1 MAKKAKKKA
10 TDKYQLVA
18 DQLLAL
24 LKAGTK
30 PWSKGWAS
38 TPYCNA
44 ATGHRYTGLN
54 PVLAEISL
62 MSRGY
67 QSTLFVGFKQAKK
80 LGWKMSGG
88 KATWLRLGGTYKQE
102 ELDKDT
108 GETVEKVRG
117 YVKWVAVYN
126 LDCFTDEGADVKIA
140 ELVERYQGN
149 PNTAPRIAEAE
160 ALIEA
165 QQAKIVVGGNR
176 ACYAPKLDQIHMP
189 KYESFSSAE
198 AYYATLI
205 HELGHRTGHESRLDR
220 DLSGGKQS
228 ASYAFEELVAEL
240 TAAFVCSVLNIE
252 PELENHASY
261 LASWISLLKDDNK
274 VFFRAYSQ
282 AQAAANLLLENAG
295 VQLSKLNKSD
305 RLTEIS

>member
-1 MAKKAKKKA
+1 MAKKVKKKKA

-24 LKAGTK
+24 LQAGTK
-30 PWSKGWAS
+30 PWKKGWAT

-44 ATGHRYTGLN
+44 ATGHRYSGLN

-67 QSTLFVGFKQAKK
+67 QSTLFVGFGQAKD
-80 LGWKMSGG
+80 LGLKMKKGS
-88 KATWLRLGGTYKQE
+88 KATWLRLGGRGKKE
-102 ELDKDT
+102 EVDP
-108 GETVEKVRG
+108 ETNEKVEKFYG
-117 YVKWVAVYN
+117 FGKWVSVFN
-126 LDCFTDEGADVKIA
+126 LDCFTDEDAKVRIA
-140 ELVERYQGN
+140 ELIECYQHK

-165 QQAKIVVGGNR
+165 QQAKVVVGGNR

-189 KYESFSSAE
+189 KYESFISAE
-198 AYYATLI
+198 SYYATLI
-205 HELGHRTGHESRLDR
+205 HELGHRTGHPSRLNRELNGDN
-220 DLSGGKQS
+220 QS
-228 ASYAFEELVAEL
+228 ASYAFEELIAEL

-261 LASWISLLKDDNK
+261 LASWIRLLKDDNK
-274 VFFRAYSQ
+274 VFFRAYGQ

-295 VQLSKLNKSD
+295 M
-305 RLTEIS
+305 